1 VDVFDLRNRLVDDY
15 ANYTRSFITIAE
27 PRIKTY
33 VEQQLQ
39 QGVLWPEPLLQLNP
53 SFFPGGTIDDW
64 VADGTLHPEC
74 ARIFRINKTDVEV
87 TGQPLQLHTGR
98 GAEVARFFRAVLQT
112 AQVPLSEKADAGT
125 VQISLETPR
134 ALREALGRDEPFSGR
149 FELPL
154 AEGEV
159 YLGRTS
165 PMIEG
170 LAGWTL
176 DQALDP
182 AARDPRAPRPVA
194 ARCGV
199 IRTAAVQTR
208 VTLLLARFRFHLRA
222 AGAAGETLLCEEIAP
237 LAATGSAAAPH
248 WWSGEDSERLLAAL
262 PDSNLG
268 QTLIDQ
274 QLALLSAALPAWQ
287 TALEAVSGEWAGVQR
302 EAHERVRQAAKTA
315 GRVAIEPVLPLDILG
330 AYLPLPVIRG

>member
-1 VDVFDLRNRLVDDY
+1 M
-15 ANYTRSFITIAE
+15 
-27 PRIKTY
+27 
-33 VEQQLQ
+33 
-39 QGVLWPEPLLQLNP
+39 PL
-53 SFFPGGTIDDW
+53 
-64 VADGTLHPEC
+64 
-74 ARIFRINKTDVEV
+74 
-87 TGQPLQLHTGR
+87 
-98 GAEVARFFRAVLQT
+98 
-112 AQVPLSEKADAGT
+112 
-125 VQISLETPR
+125 SLETPR
-134 ALREALGRDEPFSGR
+134 ALRQALGRDEPFTGR

-182 AARDPRAPRPVA
+182 AARDPHAPRPVA

-199 IRTAAVQTR
+199 IRTAAVQSR
-208 VTLLLARFRFHLRA
+208 VTLLLARFRFHLHT
-222 AGAAGETLLCEEIAP
+222 AGETLLCEEIAP
-237 LAATGSAAAPH
+237 LAAM
-248 WWSGEDSERLLAAL
+248 

-287 TALEAVSGEWAGVQR
+287 TALEAVSVQRASVQR
-302 EAHERVRQAAKTA
+302 EAHERVRQAAKTT
-315 GRVAIEPVLPLDILG
+315 GRVTIEPVLPMDILG
-330 AYLPLPVIRG
+330 AYVLLPMLGR